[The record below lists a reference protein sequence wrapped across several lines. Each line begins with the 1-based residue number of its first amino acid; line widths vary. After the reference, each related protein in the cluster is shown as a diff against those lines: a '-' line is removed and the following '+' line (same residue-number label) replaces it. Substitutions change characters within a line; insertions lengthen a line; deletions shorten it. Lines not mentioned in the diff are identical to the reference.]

1 MKIPGLKNI
10 INEMENVLDELLSVF
25 AMTEKQINKF
35 DQKKLF
41 NLKDEEKQ
49 RFKKNIH
56 KFGNLW
62 ANIKHI
68 KVYVT
73 AG

>member
-35 DQKKLF
+35 DHKKLF
-41 NLKDEEKQ
+41 KLRDEEKQ

-56 KFGNLW
+56 KFGNL
-62 ANIKHI
+62 
-68 KVYVT
+68 
-73 AG
+73 

>member
-35 DQKKLF
+35 DQKKLILRMRK
-41 NLKDEEKQ
+41 NKDLRKIYISLETCEQ
-49 RFKKNIH
+49 I
-56 KFGNLW
+56 
-62 ANIKHI
+62 
-68 KVYVT
+68 
-73 AG
+73 

>member
-49 RFKKNIH
+49 RFKKN
-56 KFGNLW
+56 W
-62 ANIKHI
+62 E
-68 KVYVT
+68 
-73 AG
+73 

>member
-35 DQKKLF
+35 DHKKLF
-41 NLKDEEKQ
+41 KLRKNKDLRKIYISLETCEQ
-49 RFKKNIH
+49 ISN
-56 KFGNLW
+56 
-62 ANIKHI
+62 
-68 KVYVT
+68 T
-73 AG
+73 

>member
-41 NLKDEEKQ
+41 KLRDEEKQ

-68 KVYVT
+68 EVYVT

>member
-41 NLKDEEKQ
+41 KLRDEEKQ

-56 KFGNLW
+56 KFGNL
-62 ANIKHI
+62 
-68 KVYVT
+68 
-73 AG
+73 

>member
-35 DQKKLF
+35 DQKKLILRMRK
-41 NLKDEEKQ
+41 NKDLRKIYISLEICEQ
-49 RFKKNIH
+49 ILN
-56 KFGNLW
+56 
-62 ANIKHI
+62 
-68 KVYVT
+68 T
-73 AG
+73 

>member
-56 KFGNLW
+56 KFGNL
-62 ANIKHI
+62 
-68 KVYVT
+68 
-73 AG
+73 